1 MRYPSIKTLSAIFD
15 DPKTARGIL
24 DGSIDPELVSKAA
37 RDYVAQCYHA
47 PPDYLVKL
55 YALDELGDFFGVE
68 YTEHPT
74 QGFYYLNA
82 GDTYAP
88 TLVRRGANRYQ
99 VTTIGDVIETI
110 ERRGRRFQ

>member
-24 DGSIDPELVSKAA
+24 EGSIDPESVSKAA
-37 RDYVAQCYHA
+37 RDYVTECYHL

-55 YALDELGDFFGVE
+55 YALSQLGGFFGVE
-68 YTEHPT
+68 YARHPT
-74 QGFYYLNA
+74 QGFYHLNA

-88 TLVRRGANRYQ
+88 TLVRRGPNRYQ
-99 VTTIGDVIETI
+99 VTTVGDVIETI
-110 ERRGRRFQ
+110 ERRGYRFP

>member
-24 DGSIDPELVSKAA
+24 DGSIDPESVSEWA
-37 RDYVAQCYHA
+37 RDYVSKCYHH
-47 PPDYLVKL
+47 PPNYLVKM
-55 YALDELGDFFGVE
+55 YALDQIGGFFGVE
-68 YTEHPT
+68 YAEHST

-88 TLVRRGANRYQ
+88 TLVRRGPNRYQ
-99 VTTIGDVIETI
+99 VTTIGGVIETL
-110 ERRGRRFQ
+110 ERQGYRFP